1 GCRSSRRRAA
11 SSSRRRTGS
20 APIRRWSPPPSR
32 KRNRSAA
39 AGRARHTLLRA
50 ADRKSSF
57 TNGNKKG
64 DATMKRSG
72 SMLGLVA
79 GAAATLSLAGTAIAQ
94 DKTLIIG
101 VQCDRTGA
109 TQIVGTVLCPAM
121 HDYFNLINSKGGI
134 EGYKIKH
141 DEIDNTYKVPDA
153 VEAYQR
159 QKQEGAILMT
169 LYGTPQTVAL
179 NQRLEEDHIPTTS
192 PGFGISAAADGKR
205 YPYLFPIAATYW
217 SQGAAAIKFV
227 KDKLGDLHGKKIAYV
242 FYDNPA
248 GKEPLPILETLQKTE
263 GFELRTFA
271 VPPPG
276 VEMGAQAL
284 DITQRYKPDFI
295 IDHLFGRSPS
305 VAIKEYKRAGY
316 PLAKVL
322 GLVWAS
328 AEADIDAAGG
338 WQVAE
343 GYHTMQFAGAGDDY
357 PVRKE
362 IKDMYKKAGKEPPKE
377 MEDTVVYNRGL
388 LNAALHVQAIRNA
401 VKANGGKKPTGEEVK
416 KGFESIHDFTLDG
429 LVPPLKIT
437 AEDHEGGGWVQIF
450 QAKGGK
456 FVKETDWIRAYPEV
470 VS

>member
-1 GCRSSRRRAA
+1 
-11 SSSRRRTGS
+11 
-20 APIRRWSPPPSR
+20 
-32 KRNRSAA
+32 
-39 AGRARHTLLRA
+39 
-50 ADRKSSF
+50 RKSSF

-79 GAAATLSLAGTAIAQ
+79 GAAATLSLSGTAIAQ

-141 DEIDNTYKVPDA
+141 DEIDNGYKVPDA

-159 QKQEGAILMT
+159 QKQEGAIVMT

-192 PGFGISAAADGKR
+192 PGFGIAAAADGTR

-217 SQGAAAIKFV
+217 SQGAAAVEFV
-227 KDKLGDLHGKKIAYV
+227 KNKLGGNLKGKKIAYI

-248 GKEPLPILETLQKTE
+248 GKEPLPIVEELQKRE

-276 VEMGAQAL
+276 VEVGAQVL
-284 DITQRYKPDFI
+284 DITQRYRPDFVI
-295 IDHLFGRSPS
+295 AHLFGRSPAA
-305 VAIKEYKRAGY
+305 AIKAFKSNGY
-316 PLAKVL
+316 ALSKVV

-328 AEADIDAAGG
+328 SEADIDAAGG
-338 WQVAE
+338 FAVAE
-343 GYHTMQFAGAGDDY
+343 GYHAMQFA
-357 PVRKE
+357 
-362 IKDMYKKAGKEPPKE
+362 
-377 MEDTVVYNRGL
+377 
-388 LNAALHVQAIRNA
+388 
-401 VKANGGKKPTGEEVK
+401 
-416 KGFESIHDFTLDG
+416 
-429 LVPPLKIT
+429 
-437 AEDHEGGGWVQIF
+437 
-450 QAKGGK
+450 
-456 FVKETDWIRAYPEV
+456 
-470 VS
+470 